1 MRKIICDLCEKNEA
15 DTCFKVQE
23 RLEIPFCEH
32 NIVLPTF
39 MWVRRDVCKEC
50 YDKLF
55 KGEKDGIR

>member
-23 RLEIPFCEH
+23 RLEFPCCEY
-32 NIVLPTF
+32 I
-39 MWVRRDVCKEC
+39 WVRIDVCKEC
-50 YDKLF
+50 YNKLF